1 MSFHVL
7 VIPEDFRQDQYVLKP
22 IITRMMKAIGISAR
36 VEVCRDPL
44 LGGVEVALE
53 WKNLEQIFERYQG
66 MVRLFMLVVDRDA
79 DANRRER
86 IRRLEQLA
94 AQRFAGTDRMFVG
107 DNAWQELEVWLL
119 AGMPDL
125 PPEWSWKTIR
135 AERDAKEAYFDPYV
149 ERRGLRMAPYQ
160 GRRLLAEEAARR
172 YERVRQLCPEDVGAL
187 HEVLR
192 TRLHP

>member
-22 IITRMMKAIGISAR
+22 IITRMMQAIGISAR

-66 MVRLFMLVVDRDA
+66 MVRLFLLVVDRDA

-94 AQRFAGTDRMFVG
+94 AKRFAGTDRMFLG

-119 AGMPDL
+119 ARMQDL

-149 ERRGLRMAPYQ
+149 ERRGFRTVPYQ

-172 YERVRQLCPEDVGAL
+172 YDRIRQLCPEDVGAL
-187 HEVLR
+187 HDGLR
-192 TRLHP
+192 ARLHP